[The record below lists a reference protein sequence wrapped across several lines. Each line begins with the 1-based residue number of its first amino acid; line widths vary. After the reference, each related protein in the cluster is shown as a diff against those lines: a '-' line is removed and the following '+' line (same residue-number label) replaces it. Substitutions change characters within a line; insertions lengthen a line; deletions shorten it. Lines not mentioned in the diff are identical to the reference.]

1 VCPGSTLSE
10 EDPTPEIVAMRS
22 ANVAQRSLK
31 RMEVPADL
39 VGTVVFLLSDDSE
52 FMTGQ
57 TLIVEGGSVFL

>member
-1 VCPGSTLSE
+1 
-10 EDPTPEIVAMRS
+10 MRS